1 MIKINLISEEPSVAA
16 TKKRGPEF
24 SLGAKQ
30 GDIILLSVL
39 VIGLAITGTRWFLL
53 NNTIN
58 ELRVVESERRA
69 ERNELQKYI
78 DKVEELEAKRAELKT
93 KIDTIRKL
101 KEEQNGPVQILGEV
115 SKALPD
121 LVWLTDLDLKG
132 THLSLSGM
140 ALDENAIANFITN
153 IDSSPFFKE
162 PTLVSIQR
170 SQKDAFSF
178 KLECDF
184 TYTPVAI
191 ASTGDGAES

>member
-1 MIKINLISEEPSVAA
+1 MIKINLISEEPSVVA

-30 GDIILLSVL
+30 GDIILLTL
-39 VIGLAITGTRWFLL
+39 LMIGLAVAGTHWFLL
-53 NNTIN
+53 NSEIN
-58 ELRVVESERRA
+58 QLGVTEGERRA

-78 DKVEELEAKRAELKT
+78 DKVEELEAKRTELKN

-101 KEEQNGPVQILGEV
+101 KEEQNGPVQIMNEV

-121 LVWLTDLDLKG
+121 LVWLSDLNLKG

-140 ALDENAIANFITN
+140 ALDENAIANYIVN
-153 IDSSPFFKE
+153 LDASPFFKE

-170 SQKDAFSF
+170 SKKDSFSF

-184 TYTPVAI
+184 TYTPAVI
-191 ASTGDGAES
+191 AAAGDGAES